1 MAVVK
6 VAGELNLLSPLDSR
20 QLASTD
26 VTFCTVK
33 AAFVRLEKDR
43 CLSTIAVLPS
53 WYDCSL
59 REVNRYRRDN
69 GTLTDL
75 MSAAKQIVPH
85 GPSTRDVRLA
95 MLVDVF
101 LCQRSGVV
109 NYMHCYSV

>member
-53 WYDCSL
+53 
-59 REVNRYRRDN
+59 
-69 GTLTDL
+69 
-75 MSAAKQIVPH
+75 
-85 GPSTRDVRLA
+85 
-95 MLVDVF
+95 
-101 LCQRSGVV
+101 
-109 NYMHCYSV
+109 